1 MNETKQRYLSADEVI
16 AIAHRRGLTH
26 VKDSTIKQAA
36 YVGHKPLQRTLVAGR
51 VYYTPEAVE
60 KWLAGENPK

>member
-1 MNETKQRYLSADEVI
+1 MRLEPTDFPEEP
-16 AIAHRRGLTH
+16 
-26 VKDSTIKQAA
+26 IKQAA

-60 KWLAGENPK
+60 KWLAGVQPK